1 MITNANVMTTDYAKE
16 ARQSMLKSYRPKA
29 HQSVMIAPGMPAA
42 GVWNEDVSGSD
53 LRSVKAYLRGAYS
66 FRTIWWN
73 VFSAVHQ
80 RVSKSGSLESAMYDF
95 HRLHHALTFF
105 KLRKQ
110 NEFYSLHNEIKGD
123 GATKA
128 GAAYVFETF
137 KRM

>member
-1 MITNANVMTTDYAKE
+1 MITNANVMTTDFSQD
-16 ARQSMLKSYRPKA
+16 ARQAMLKKYRPKTHHA
-29 HQSVMIAPGMPAA
+29 ALVAPGVSAA
-42 GVWNEDVSGSD
+42 SVWNNDVSGSD

-73 VFSAVHQ
+73 VFCAVHQ

-95 HRLHHALTFF
+95 HVFHHAITFF

-110 NEFYSLHNEIKGD
+110 NEFYSLHQAIKDNGV
-123 GATKA
+123 AKA
-128 GAAYVFETF
+128 SADYVHDTF